1 MFNFQGLFAFSKC
14 SFFRENTIFSLLLE
28 DIDVHLWD
36 QLLGRLS
43 GRSLEYKFETSL
55 TTKKNPVTL
64 IAFSM
69 LSLAPPGCA
78 FSVCFVSFVLEA
90 SFRHPITVASYPG
103 WRVETSPG
111 SDQAGSQ

>member
-1 MFNFQGLFAFSKC
+1 
-14 SFFRENTIFSLLLE
+14 
-28 DIDVHLWD
+28 
-36 QLLGRLS
+36 
-43 GRSLEYKFETSL
+43 
-55 TTKKNPVTL
+55 
-64 IAFSM
+64 M